1 MSNTPFLGARPF
13 QPTIYKAL
21 LVLSQCRFI

>member
-1 MSNTPFLGARPF
+1 MSNTPFLGTKPF
-13 QPTIYKAL
+13 QPTIYRAS